1 MANTDQKLIVSE
13 LDFFDIKNNLKTFL
27 RDQDEFA
34 DFDFDAAGINV
45 LLDILAYN
53 THYNAYYNNMIAN
66 EMFLDT
72 AIMRDSVVS
81 HAKMLGY
88 TPVSSVAPK
97 ALVDLQIS
105 RPLDSAL
112 VSLTLPK
119 FTQFQSSPI
128 NSVSYP
134 FVNIDSAIGAY
145 DPSCGRFCFN
155 ELALYQGQPLSYSFT
170 YDKTTNPTSSFELPD
185 VGIDTRTLEI
195 LVQESSTS
203 LRKQKFTLA
212 QDATVVDT
220 TSPVFYL
227 DESRGGYYKVYF
239 GDDVIGKS
247 LTQGNVV
254 IVTYLI
260 TDGASANKANAF
272 SLVQTV
278 GGLSNHIIYPITA
291 ASGGTGQETIE
302 NIRFTAPK
310 AYVSNNRGVT
320 KDDIIAIVNKNYPYF
335 DAINVWGG
343 EENDPPVYGKIYI
356 AAKPTSGYEITETE
370 KLDVINNVIK
380 PVSVVTVV
388 PEFVNVDYNYLNIFA
403 EVHYDKTQTNNGP
416 DALSTIVK
424 NAIASYNTSDLND
437 FNSRFKIS
445 KLLRNIDDSD
455 ISIEYSDAVATITKR
470 LEPVYGVSRNYTLNY
485 GTPISREDPNYRI
498 YSTPAFT
505 QYDNNGILRQCFF
518 EEVPGSSGGI
528 DSITVIAEAFN
539 GFGGEGHVYPP
550 IIEIVGD
557 GTNAVAAAV
566 VVNGQ
571 ISSIN
576 VLYPGYNYKTATAVV
591 HCTDQATTTDGRIVY
606 IDDGRIDYTAD
617 LLVNIAGRYGALQ
630 SYYFDNNNNKVVLNS
645 AAGTVDYTLGKVILS
660 QFDPV
665 SIDDPMKILRITA
678 KPLSNSF
685 ESSRNRI
692 LTIDTEDSSA
702 IAVNVKPIQ

>member
-97 ALVDLQIS
+97 ALIDLQVT
-105 RPLDSAL
+105 RPIDSTL

-134 FVNIDSAIGAY
+134 FVNIASAVGDY

-170 YDKTTNPTSSFELPD
+170 YDKTNNPTSSFELPD

-195 LVQESSTS
+195 LVQESATS

-227 DESRGGYYKVYF
+227 DESRNGYYKVYF
-239 GDDVIGKS
+239 GDDIIGKS

-254 IVTYLI
+254 IVTYLV

-320 KDDIIAIVNKNYPYF
+320 KDDIIAIVNKKYPYF

-370 KLDVINNVIK
+370 KLDVINNIIK

-388 PEFVNVDYNYLNIFA
+388 PEFVNVDYNYLNIFT

-416 DALSTIVK
+416 DAISTIVK

-445 KLLRNIDDSD
+445 KLLRNIDDSE

-470 LEPVYGVSRNYTLNY
+470 LEPVYGVSRNYTLNF

-505 QYDNNGILRQCFF
+505 QYDNNAILRQCFL
-518 EEVPGSSGGI
+518 EEVVGASNGI
-528 DSITVIAEAFN
+528 DSINVILS
-539 GFGGEGHVYPP
+539 GIYHTYPP
-550 IIEIVGD
+550 IIEILGD
-557 GTNAVAAAV
+557 GAYAAAHAV
-566 VVNGQ
+566 VVNGALTAVVVD
-571 ISSIN
+571 N
-576 VLYPGYNYKTATAVV
+576 PGYNYKTATAVV
-591 HCTDQATTTDGRIVY
+591 HVTNMDATGNLVDSGI
-606 IDDGRIDYTAD
+606 IDYGAD
-617 LLVNIAGRYGALQ
+617 LQINIIGRYGFLQ
-630 SYYFDNNNNKVVLNS
+630 SYYFDNNNSKVILNS
-645 AAGTVDYTLGKVILS
+645 SAATVDYMLGKITLN

-665 SIDDPMKILRITA
+665 SIDDPLKILRITA

-692 LTIDTEDSSA
+692 LTIDSEDSSA
-702 IAVNVKPIQ
+702 ISVTVTPIK